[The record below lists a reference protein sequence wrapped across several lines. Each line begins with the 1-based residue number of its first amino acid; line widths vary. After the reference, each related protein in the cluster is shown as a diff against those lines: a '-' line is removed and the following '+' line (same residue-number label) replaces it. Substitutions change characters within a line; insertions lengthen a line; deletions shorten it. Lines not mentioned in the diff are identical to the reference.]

1 MTRRGRF
8 AQFEEFGTDWRR
20 LGQGIVVLFLSAL
33 LAASRRGFVRA
44 SPLALITAVLNTAC
58 DRSAEQAAPP
68 PQPPSVQVAVVTR
81 QDVPIYREWV
91 GTLDGM
97 VNAEIRAQVTGYLTK
112 QYYKEGELVRPG
124 QLLYQIDPRTF
135 RAAVDAAKSSLARAE
150 AVRMTARLEL
160 DRIRRLLPEK
170 AVSVRDRDLAVGR
183 DAAAAADV
191 LTAKA
196 AVEKAQLDLSF
207 TRITS
212 PIQGIAGIS
221 KAQLG
226 NLVGPGSGEMTLTT
240 VSQVD
245 PIRVYISIS
254 EQEYLGFRRHSRTTG
269 ADLRGPPMELILADN
284 SLHAKKGQLYFADR
298 QVDTRTGAIL
308 VATLFPNPGNLLRPG
323 QFARVR
329 ALTRM
334 QNGALLVPQRAVT
347 ELQGMYQLAVVKP
360 DNTVDIR
367 KVKPGERFGSLWVI
381 DEGLQPGERVIVEGI
396 QKVRQGIAVTPQ
408 PYEAPADAA
417 APGSSGNP
425 PAG

>member
-1 MTRRGRF
+1 M
-8 AQFEEFGTDWRR
+8 
-20 LGQGIVVLFLSAL
+20 
-33 LAASRRGFVRA
+33 
-44 SPLALITAVLNTAC
+44 
-58 DRSAEQAAPP
+58 
-68 PQPPSVQVAVVTR
+68 QVAAVI
-81 QDVPIYREWV
+81 QKDVPIYREWV

-97 VNAEIRAQVTGYLTK
+97 VNAEIRAQVTGYLVR
-112 QYYKEGELVRPG
+112 QNYKEGDVVQKG
-124 QLLYQIDPRTF
+124 QLLYEIDPRTF
-135 RAAVDAAKSSLARAE
+135 QAAVDAAKSSLARAD
-150 AVRMTARLEL
+150 AVQMTSRLEL
-160 DRIRRLLPEK
+160 ERIRRLLPEK

-196 AVEKAQLDLSF
+196 ALEKARLDLSF

-226 NLVGPGSGEMTLTT
+226 NLVGPGSGSTTLTT

-254 EQEYLGFRRHSRTTG
+254 EQEYLAFQRHTQTMG
-269 ADLRGPPMELILADN
+269 AAARGPTMELILADN
-284 SLHAKKGQLYFADR
+284 SLHTKRGQIYFADR

-308 VATLFPNPGNLLRPG
+308 VAALFPNPGNLLRPG

-334 QNGALLVPQRAVT
+334 QSNALLVPQRAVT
-347 ELQGMYQLAVVKP
+347 ELQGMHQLAVVRP

-367 KVKPGERFGSLWVI
+367 RVKPGERFGSLWVI
-381 DEGLQPGERVIVEGI
+381 DEGLQPGDRVIVEGI
-396 QKVRQGIAVTPQ
+396 QKVRQGMPVAPQ

-417 APGSSGNP
+417 TPSPSGIP
-425 PAG
+425 RSG